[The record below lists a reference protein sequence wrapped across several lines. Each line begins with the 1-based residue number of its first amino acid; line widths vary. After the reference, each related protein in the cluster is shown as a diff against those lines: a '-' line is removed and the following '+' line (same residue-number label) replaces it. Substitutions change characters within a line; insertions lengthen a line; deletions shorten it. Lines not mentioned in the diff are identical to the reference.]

1 MENLTLELLPNAV
14 SQLSAKLDRIERL
27 LIDEKAELKLPESLL
42 TIEQAAEFLTLS
54 KATIYSKVS
63 RNELPFMKRD
73 KRLYFSQAELMD
85 YIKEG
90 RHKTVSEM
98 EQEAGSFVNNKK
110 GGLQS

>member
-14 SQLSAKLDRIERL
+14 SQLSVKLDRIERL
-27 LIDEKAELKLPESLL
+27 LSKEQAEHNKLESLL
-42 TIEQAAEFLTLS
+42 TIEQAAEFLILS

-63 RNELPFMKRD
+63 RNELPFMKRG

-98 EQEAGSFVNNKK
+98 EQEAGSYVGKKK
-110 GGLQS
+110 GGYNG